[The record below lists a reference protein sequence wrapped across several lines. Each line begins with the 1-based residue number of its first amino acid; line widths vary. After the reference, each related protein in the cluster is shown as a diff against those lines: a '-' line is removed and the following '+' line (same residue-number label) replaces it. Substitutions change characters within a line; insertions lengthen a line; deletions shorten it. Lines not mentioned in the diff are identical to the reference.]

1 VTAPREPSLRLF
13 VAFEL
18 PDEWLRA
25 LEQAQASLGGA
36 LDGLGGRRLRFVRP
50 KGIHLTLKF
59 LGAVP
64 ESRVDAVR
72 NALTS
77 ATSDFTPIGLR
88 MGRIGSFGDRRGPRV
103 VWAGLDGTTVRDRE
117 RLYGLVESLET
128 WLEAA
133 GIPREGRF
141 QPHLTLARVPEDFSR
156 EERAQVAGACERI
169 RMPVTAAMTA
179 RAVSL
184 MRSHLGP
191 GGARYE
197 RLDSFPRS

>member
-1 VTAPREPSLRLF
+1 VTAERDPSLRLF
-13 VAFEL
+13 VAFQL

-25 LEQAQASLGGA
+25 LEQGQASLRGA

-50 KGIHLTLKF
+50 EGIHLTLKF

-64 ESRVDAVR
+64 DSRLEAVR
-72 NALTS
+72 HALTS
-77 ATSDFTPIGLR
+77 ATSDFRPIGLT

-156 EERAQVAGACERI
+156 EDRALVGAACERI
-169 RMPVTAAMTA
+169 QMAVPPPMTA

-197 RLDSFPRS
+197 RLDSFPQS